1 MKKRAIALSVALLF
15 YFSILPWSAGAD
27 PPNASFNVTRTNN
40 LIAKGPWVDVRAS
53 QNGLPGAACDNV
65 TDDSAAFDRATVA
78 ALVTGKELRIPSGWC
93 YLPSQWVWSSD
104 NTAHMKPLK
113 IVGAG
118 ADSIGSGLIYAPS
131 GGTVLRMTYGSGPK
145 ISTKSVGLVEITGVN
160 LYNDNTD
167 TQPFVYTEQT
177 TIHAHNN
184 AFWGGSNKNDGFHF
198 GGDNVATA
206 FQGYGTVIRDNYFQR
221 ISRAAYL
228 RKYANAV
235 VFSHNNVWNGSGGTA
250 AIEIDG
256 KTPDSVTG
264 SVFEGNLIEMVNYTY
279 GFKLTNANNN
289 YFAGNSFFDGIS
301 STWPY
306 YLDSTST
313 FNMFLEGYV
322 SSGTTNFVYEPTAGK
337 NTILRNAQGQAS
349 SLGETYLNVYNA
361 LGVRF
366 FNGYGPGV
374 FLGDNTSTWRKSEQI
389 YNSGSQRRMKY
400 SFYSDNG
407 AVSFA
412 PFEIWTY
419 PDASWVNSTTDL
431 YSDYTLRIRAA
442 LQGESWADTWYIRNS
457 AGNTIWSYFNNAGL
471 TIYTGSLNTQTGGS
485 TTISTGVG
493 SVKMSTVNAAT
504 NTVWIPMR
512 YNGTTYYVPGWTT
525 NAP

>member
-1 MKKRAIALSVALLF
+1 
-15 YFSILPWSAGAD
+15 
-27 PPNASFNVTRTNN
+27 
-40 LIAKGPWVDVRAS
+40 
-53 QNGLPGAACDNV
+53 
-65 TDDSAAFDRATVA
+65 
-78 ALVTGKELRIPSGWC
+78 
-93 YLPSQWVWSSD
+93 
-104 NTAHMKPLK
+104 
-113 IVGAG
+113 
-118 ADSIGSGLIYAPS
+118 
-131 GGTVLRMTYGSGPK
+131 
-145 ISTKSVGLVEITGVN
+145 
-160 LYNDNTD
+160 
-167 TQPFVYTEQT
+167 
-177 TIHAHNN
+177 
-184 AFWGGSNKNDGFHF
+184 
-198 GGDNVATA
+198 
-206 FQGYGTVIRDNYFQR
+206 
-221 ISRAAYL
+221 
-228 RKYANAV
+228 NAV
-235 VFSHNNVWNGSGGTA
+235 VFAHNNIWNGSGGAT

-264 SVFEGNLIEMVNYTY
+264 SVYEGNLIEMVNYSY

-289 YFAGNSFFDGIS
+289 YFAGNSFYDGNS

-313 FNMFLEGYV
+313 YNMFLEGYI

-337 NTILRNAQGQAS
+337 NTILRNAQGQTS

-361 LGVRF
+361 LGIRF
-366 FNGYGPGV
+366 LNGYGPGV

-407 AVSFA
+407 AVSFS

-431 YSDYTLRIRAA
+431 YSDYTLRIKAA
-442 LQGESWADTWYIRNS
+442 ATLDYWADTINFKKS
-457 AGNTIWSYFNNAGL
+457 DGTTKGYFDANGL
-471 TIYTGSLNTQTGGS
+471 TISVGTLNTLTGGS

-504 NTVWIPMR
+504 NTVWIPVR
-512 YNGTTYYVPGWTT
+512 YNGSTYYVPGWTT

>member
-1 MKKRAIALSVALLF
+1 MKKLRVLLALLF
-15 YFSILPWSAGAD
+15 FWSILPALPGWAAAPVVGDLVVKES
-27 PPNASFNVTRTNN
+27 
-40 LIAKGPWVDVRAS
+40 PWVDVRAY
-53 QNGLPGAACDNV
+53 GAVCDNV
-65 TDDSAAFDRATVA
+65 INDSPAFALATVA
-78 ALVTGKELRIPSGWC
+78 ALVTGKELRIPAGWC
-93 YLPSQWVWSSD
+93 YLPSQWVLSSD

-145 ISTKSVGLVEITGVN
+145 VSTKSVGLVEITGVN
-160 LYNDNTD
+160 FYNDNTD

-206 FQGYGTVIRDNYFQR
+206 FQGYGTVIRDNYFQK
-221 ISRAAYL
+221 IGRAAYL

-235 VFSHNNVWNGSGGTA
+235 VFSHNNIWNGSGGTT

-256 KTPDSVTG
+256 KTPDAVTG
-264 SVFEGNLIEMVNYTY
+264 TVFEGNLIEMVNYSY
-279 GFKLTNANNN
+279 GFKLTNAHNN
-289 YFAGNSFFDGIS
+289 YFAGNSFFDGNS

-313 FNMFLEGYV
+313 FNTFIEGYV
-322 SSGTTNFVYEPTAGK
+322 SSGTTNLVYEPTPGK
-337 NTILRNAQGQAS
+337 NTILRNAQNQAS
-349 SLGETYLNVYNA
+349 SLGETYLNVYNG

-366 FNGYGPGV
+366 FKGYGPGIY
-374 FLGDNTSTWRKSEQI
+374 LGDNTSTWRKTEQI
-389 YNSGSQRRMKY
+389 YNSGSVRLMKY

-407 AVSFA
+407 AVQYS
-412 PFEIWTY
+412 PFIINTY
-419 PDASWVNSTTDL
+419 PDANWVNTTTDL
-431 YSDYTLRIRAA
+431 YSDYTFRLRAA
-442 LQGESWADTWYIRNS
+442 AKLELWGNELDFKDSSGAAFGYWNS
-457 AGNTIWSYFNNAGL
+457 DGL
-471 TIYTGSLNTQTGGS
+471 TLQQGTLNTLTGGS